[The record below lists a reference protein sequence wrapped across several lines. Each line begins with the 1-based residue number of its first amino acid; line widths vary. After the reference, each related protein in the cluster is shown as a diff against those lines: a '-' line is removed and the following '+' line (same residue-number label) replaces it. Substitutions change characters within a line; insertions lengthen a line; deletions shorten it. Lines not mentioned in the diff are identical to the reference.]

1 MLTGTRPMPLAN
13 VTLKDI
19 ERAKEKDGKSIILV
33 LKHKPSKQGPAVLGM
48 DTELQGLITIYMEK
62 IRPRIAAEG

>member
-1 MLTGTRPMPLAN
+1 MPLAN